1 MPANPAGLPVN
12 IPGLFDVCK
21 MCARMAEQFDR
32 GSENCAL
39 MCGGPSKGMA
49 YPLYSGPLT
58 PSWIADHCVVCG
70 VVAERK
76 LDVEGQGTVG
86 ACLRH
91 LGVLI
96 PEKAVDLPTDSVV
109 VVPGRLRSL
118 YEVAGVHPVEDLGF
132 DPEDV
137 AEDLELM
144 EGAPEDPETGF
155 DKNSSGGA

>member
-1 MPANPAGLPVN
+1 MPDLTPGLPVP
-12 IPGLFDVCK
+12 IPGLFDVCR

-32 GSENCAL
+32 GFESCAR

-58 PSWIADHCVVCG
+58 ASWIADHCAVCG
-70 VVAERK
+70 ELAERK
-76 LDVEGQGTVG
+76 LDVAGAGTVG
-86 ACLRH
+86 TCLKH

-96 PEKAVDLPTDSVV
+96 PGKAADLPTDSVV

-118 YEVAGVHPVEDLGF
+118 YDIAGVHPVEDLGF

-137 AEDLELM
+137 AEDLDLM
-144 EGAPEDPETGF
+144 GDGERPE
-155 DKNSSGGA
+155 N